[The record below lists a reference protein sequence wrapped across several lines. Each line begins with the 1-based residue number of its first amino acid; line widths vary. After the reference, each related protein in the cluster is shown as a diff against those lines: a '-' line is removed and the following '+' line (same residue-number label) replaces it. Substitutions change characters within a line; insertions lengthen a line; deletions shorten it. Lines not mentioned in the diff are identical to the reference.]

1 MIWPT
6 LGSNHIKEVPAEI
19 FRNATDMQQL
29 YLFDNQIDVIPSE
42 IGLLVKCEKMSLS
55 RNNLRELPA
64 SITEISGLKE
74 LYLSSN
80 PKFSKLPDS
89 IGKFR
94 MLQELSIRDNK
105 SLKTLPP
112 SLANGCL
119 ELKVIDGQF
128 YRAKGKPQCKVSADI
143 LAKLEERDCKVLG
156 IKAGKAKKGK
166 KK

>member
-1 MIWPT
+1 
-6 LGSNHIKEVPAEI
+6 
-19 FRNATDMQQL
+19 MQQL

-55 RNNLRELPA
+55 RNNLKELPA
-64 SITEISGLKE
+64 SITDISELKE

-94 MLQELSIRDNK
+94 MLKELSIRDNK
-105 SLKTLPP
+105 SLKTLPL
-112 SLANGCL
+112 SLANDCL

-128 YRAKGKPQCKVSADI
+128 YRAKGKPQCKVPAEI
-143 LAKLEERDCKVLG
+143 LAKLEERDCKILG